1 MSVFTSRGE
10 MRGAT
15 HSHSKHAGAEQT
27 TVKSE
32 AGETRE
38 RVITMMN
45 GKVDFQELGRI
56 EEQKP
61 VALGENI

>member
-1 MSVFTSRGE
+1 

-27 TVKSE
+27 TVRSE

-61 VALGENI
+61 VALGEKI